1 MIRRIAT
8 YSLLALLSIACREQV
23 EPQIVAGYIVGDAT
37 EEQITIENDTLPA
50 TTYRLTEQTIIEGGA
65 LTEGNIAEIIFLP
78 TEEPS
83 AQPYAERVT
92 ADKTYPQA
100 LGRWITDKN
109 ASLKIDIELLP
120 HGNIAHHS
128 PHEVLRFERW
138 QITDREN
145 EIVLYGTLSLPPDW
159 SAYNEARKKDKETP
173 LPQRREREF
182 RVEARLD
189 KQSDNNTESRRV
201 MIFNTDNK
209 EARLYFQQ

>member
-8 YSLLALLSIACREQV
+8 YSLLALLSIACREQT
-23 EPQIVAGYIVGDAT
+23 EPQIVAGYIVGNPT
-37 EEQITIENDTLPA
+37 EEQITIECDTLPA

-92 ADKTYPQA
+92 ADRTYPQA
-100 LGRWITDKN
+100 LGRWTTDKD
-109 ASLKIDIELLP
+109 ATLKIDIELLP
-120 HGNIAHHS
+120 HGNITHHS
-128 PHEVLRFERW
+128 PYEVLRFERW
-138 QITDREN
+138 QITAQEN
-145 EIVLYGTLSLPPDW
+145 TIVLYGTLSLPPDW
-159 SAYNEARKKDKETP
+159 SAYNEARKKDKDTS
-173 LPQRREREF
+173 LPQRRERAF